1 MFAIAE
7 LSQAVRARRS
17 DMGLTQTELARLSG
31 LSRATVNQVEN
42 GTLKD
47 LSLTRTAK
55 LLTTLGL
62 SITISP
68 ARPKRLPSVRKP
80 SMPALT
86 QASQSAS
93 VSYSQSLPP
102 EILEEALASCVV
114 PPDYAPH
121 LNAFL
126 EDTSTAL
133 LANVVEEV
141 HAKRGIERQVLWS
154 ALKGLAKLLG
164 SRRDVL
170 VEHP

>member
-7 LSQAVRARRS
+7 LGQAVRARRS
-17 DMGLTQTELARLSG
+17 DMGLTQTELAKLSG

-68 ARPKRLPSVRKP
+68 ARPKRS
-80 SMPALT
+80 SPALRSSMSALA

-93 VSYSQSLPP
+93 VSYSRSLPP
-102 EILEEALASCVV
+102 ETLEEAVASRVV

-126 EDTSTAL
+126 EDASTAL
-133 LANVVEEV
+133 LANVVEEI

-154 ALKGLAKLLG
+154 ALKDLAQSLG

>member
-7 LSQAVRARRS
+7 LGQVVRARRS
-17 DMGLTQTELARLSG
+17 DMGLTQTQLAKLSG

-62 SITISP
+62 FITISP
-68 ARPKRLPSVRKP
+68 ARPKRPSPVPKP

-93 VSYSQSLPP
+93 VSYRRPLPP
-102 EILEEALASCVV
+102 EALEEALVSRVV

-126 EDTSTAL
+126 EDASTTL

-141 HAKRGIERQVLWS
+141 HAKRGIDREVLWS
-154 ALKGLAKLLG
+154 SLRGLAKFLG

-170 VEHP
+170 VERS

>member
-7 LSQAVRARRS
+7 LGQAVRARRS
-17 DMGLTQTELARLSG
+17 DMGLTQTEVAKLSG

-42 GTLKD
+42 GTLKN

-62 SITISP
+62 SFTISP
-68 ARPKRLPSVRKP
+68 ARPKRSSPVVKSP
-80 SMPALT
+80 MPALA

-93 VSYSQSLPP
+93 VSYSRPLPP
-102 EILEEALASCVV
+102 EALEEALASRVV
-114 PPDYAPH
+114 PPGYAPH

-126 EDTSTAL
+126 EDASTAL
-133 LANVVEEV
+133 LASVVEEV
-141 HAKRGIERQVLWS
+141 HAKRGIERPVLWS
-154 ALKGLAKLLG
+154 ALRGLAKHLG

-170 VEHP
+170 VEHS